1 MTYNFFKFSTLTVT
15 AALGLGLMVSG
26 CSDDGG
32 KTTPYPFGPAP
43 TPTPT
48 PTPAG
53 TLKFDFNLLDAKAD
67 VPLAVKTFNF
77 TLMAGEEV
85 SLEDYQVAKDDTLLG
100 STQTVEIADVAEDV
114 DSAIVTYLD
123 ENGKVLAADI
133 VAVEVGSAEAYEP
146 EYNAVSAI
154 EFVPEEVTV
163 AVGKKAEF
171 VATLVCGG
179 VEDGGDDEGGDE
191 GGDEGDDEVSGEA
204 DDAVVVE
211 VALDEL
217 ENWASEDEAIAT
229 ADGGVVTGVAEGETN
244 VTAEYT
250 NADGTLGATLSVI
263 VTGDTPVSDYKI
275 VDAGELGLEDGGTV
289 MFLNEENTLSD
300 DWATDALNT
309 FYVNEVTL
317 KVEAAVGGDEEA
329 EPEADDDEEG
339 IGSGDNGDGE
349 DGEDGEGA
357 DEGGDDQGDE
367 GGDETTGEDI
377 TWNWSTEAD
386 YMTVDENGVVT
397 ITGAGEGGKI
407 VATNADDETQTVEF
421 AINATE
427 VAPKLH
433 ILDSDGNDITDSE
446 IQVEVAS
453 ETQLYSEAWYEPVRT
468 AEEAAGEEDSGE
480 GDDPAGEV
488 KFGPFITDDFAF
500 SGGSEYVVADPDG
513 LVTVANDEAAVGST
527 AVIEARASVSTTG
540 EELVAETTFKVTDA
554 L

>member
-1 MTYNFFKFSTLTVT
+1 MTYNFFKFSALTVT

-26 CSDDGG
+26 CGESGSR
-32 KTTPYPFGPAP
+32 TPYPFSGGMAP
-43 TPTPT
+43 N
-48 PTPAG
+48 
-53 TLKFDFNLLDAKAD
+53 TLRFEFNLLDAKAD
-67 VPLAVKTFNF
+67 VPLEVKTFNF

-85 SLEDYQVAKDDTLLG
+85 SLLDWTEEKNDDLLG
-100 STQTVEIADVAEDV
+100 GTQTVDIPYVSEDV
-114 DSAIVTYLD
+114 DSAVVTYLD
-123 ENGKVLAADI
+123 ENGKVLAAD
-133 VAVEVGSAEAYEP
+133 VLAVDVTSGEVYEPAYNEVG
-146 EYNAVSAI
+146 AV
-154 EFVPEEVTV
+154 EFVPAEVEIE
-163 AVGKKAEF
+163 VGGTAEY

-179 VEDGGDDEGGDE
+179 IENEDGGEDSGENVAEEGDE
-191 GGDEGDDEVSGEA
+191 G
-204 DDAVVVE
+204 VVIE
-211 VALDEL
+211 IALDKL
-217 ENWASEDEAIAT
+217 ENWASDNEAAAT
-229 ADGGVVTGVAEGETN
+229 VDKGTVTGVAEGEAN
-244 VTAEYT
+244 ITAEYT
-250 NADGTLGATLSVI
+250 NANGTLNAALKVT
-263 VTGDTPVSDYKI
+263 VTGDVPPVSDYKI

-317 KVEAAVGGDEEA
+317 KVEAAVGGDEAA

-339 IGSGDNGDGE
+339 ISSGDNGDGE

-367 GGDETTGEDI
+367 DGDETTGEDI

-500 SGGSEYVVADPDG
+500 SGGSEYVVVDPDG
-513 LVTVANDEAAVGST
+513 LATVANDEAAVGST